1 MSVARN
7 VTSDMTMENSMNA
20 LTLPPAFQGGALPAI
35 FGAYDPSDDLG
46 AAISVGFAV
55 IGYRGK
61 TWSIKYNG
69 EEEPLLRDDGS
80 GDPLSSIDLVLLKAP
95 NHLSKVWYEQQWN
108 DGSNAPPDCASS
120 NSIVPDVGVPKPQN
134 KICLTCRWNQFGSR
148 PAVAGQAP
156 TKGKA
161 CGDNKRLAVV
171 PLGSIKNEKY
181 GGPMLLRTPAA
192 SLGDLGNF
200 ALQLKQVGWPY
211 YAIGVRVSFDLTV
224 SYPKFLFKALRPL
237 TADEGKNVMDLR
249 KELLIGKII
258 DGDPAP
264 LPEGY
269 AGGQSP
275 VMDPSA
281 NMEPKTGPQ
290 QPVQQPPVQQP
301 KPQDNVVAMQQPKPA
316 GGSNGFGGSSAPV
329 QQEVQQE
336 QGEATGVAA
345 FDSELDSKLNSMLS
359 D

>member
-1 MSVARN
+1 
-7 VTSDMTMENSMNA
+7 MTA
-20 LTLPPAFQGGALPAI
+20 LTLPPAFQGGPPAI
-35 FGAYDPSDDLG
+35 FGAFDASDDLG

-80 GDPLSSIDLVLLKAP
+80 GDPLASIDLVVIKAP

-120 NSIVPDVGVPKPQN
+120 NGIVPDLNVPKRQN
-134 KICLTCRWNQFGSR
+134 PICLTCRWNQFGSR

-171 PLGSIKNEKY
+171 PLGSVKNEKY

-192 SLGDLGNF
+192 SLTDLGNF

-211 YAIGVRVSFDLTV
+211 HAIGIRVSFDLTV

-237 TADEGKNVMDLR
+237 TDTEGQIVMDLR
-249 KELLIGKII
+249 KELLVGKII

-269 AGGQSP
+269 AG
-275 VMDPSA
+275 A
-281 NMEPKTGPQ
+281 
-290 QPVQQPPVQQP
+290 QPAAVNPATTEAKPA
-301 KPQDNVVAMQQPKPA
+301 PQDNVVPMQQAKPS
-316 GGSNGFGGSSAPV
+316 GGFSQPAQPP
-329 QQEVQQE
+329 QQE

-345 FDSELDSKLNSMLS
+345 FDNELDSKLDAMLNN
-359 D
+359 

>member
-1 MSVARN
+1 
-7 VTSDMTMENSMNA
+7 MNA
-20 LTLPPAFQGGALPAI
+20 LTLPPAFQGGPAAI
-35 FGAYDPSDDLG
+35 FGGFDPTDDLG
-46 AAISVGFAV
+46 SGISVGFAV

-69 EEEPLLRDDGS
+69 EEEPLLRTDGS
-80 GDPLSSIDLVLLKAP
+80 GDPLASIDLVILKAP

-120 NSIVPDVGVPKPQN
+120 NGIVPDLNVPKKQN
-134 KICLTCRWNQFGSR
+134 NICLTCRWNQFGSR

-211 YAIGVRVSFDLTV
+211 YAIGVRVSFDLSV
-224 SYPKFLFKALRPL
+224 SFPKFIFKALRPL
-237 TADEGKNVMDLR
+237 VNDEGKIVMDMR
-249 KELLIGKII
+249 KELLVGKII

-264 LPEGY
+264 LPEGMN
-269 AGGQSP
+269 AEAAAKSVEDVTP
-275 VMDPSA
+275 
-281 NMEPKTGPQ
+281 EPEKA
-290 QPVQQPPVQQP
+290 
-301 KPQDNVVAMQQPKPA
+301 KPDNVVPMQQAKPA
-316 GGSNGFGGSSAPV
+316 QTNSGFDGSAP
-329 QQEVQQE
+329 QTNGAAAPQEAE
-336 QGEATGVAA
+336 PTGVQA
-345 FDSELDSKLNSMLS
+345 FDSELDSKLNTMLN

>member
-1 MSVARN
+1 
-7 VTSDMTMENSMNA
+7 MNA
-20 LTLPPAFQGGALPAI
+20 LVLPPTFQGGPAAI

-46 AAISVGFAV
+46 SGISVGFAV

-80 GDPLSSIDLVLLKAP
+80 GDPLASIDLVFIKAP

-120 NSIVPDVGVPKPQN
+120 NGIVPDLNVPKKQN
-134 KICLTCRWNQFGSR
+134 NICLTCRWNQFGSR

-171 PLGSIKNEKY
+171 PLGNVKNEKY

-211 YAIGVRVSFDLTV
+211 YAIGVRVSFDLAV

-237 TADEGKNVMDLR
+237 VNDEGKVIMDMR
-249 KELLIGKII
+249 KELLVGKII

-269 AGGQSP
+269 MGGQSP
-275 VMDPSA
+275 VNDPSA
-281 NMEPKTGPQ
+281 NMEPQAKPAPQ
-290 QPVQQPPVQQP
+290 QAPQQAQPQPPQHP
-301 KPQDNVVAMQQPKPA
+301 ANVVPMQHPQSAQKPA
-316 GGSNGFGGSSAPV
+316 GGSAGFSSAAPV
-329 QQEVQQE
+329 QTNGAAPEEQQ
-336 QGEATGVAA
+336 TGVAA
-345 FDSELDSKLNSMLS
+345 FDSELDSKLNTMLN